1 MCHCLVRSRV
11 MGIPSYYRQ
20 LLQDVPEL
28 VIKQHPTDAL
38 SWLFMDYNGL
48 IYHCLQHADVPP
60 YSEENREEWETAFL
74 EIVVSS
80 TLWMIR
86 QVAPTVGVFLAMDG
100 VVPMAKMRQQ
110 RLRRFTSVWLRTH
123 DASQKQEPE
132 KAEKAEKAE
141 KTDRWDTNA
150 ITPGTVFMTRLRQ
163 RLERMIREHGT
174 ATWHLSSSD
183 EPGEGE
189 HKILSAWRTGAYQG
203 SVAVYGLDAD
213 LIVLSLLGMETAGR
227 SQVWLFREVET
238 RASPHPSPIRTSGT
252 DSHPS
257 HGASAGSREMSVV
270 VENSCASPQEGGV
283 GCAPTMEWFSVHALR
298 SWLIREVAPASHRN
312 FLLSYMMAMS
322 FLGNDF
328 LPRSIGLTLR
338 QEGHSVLIDA
348 LHLLL
353 SQGTS
358 LVCPDTLEIREDGLL
373 RLLRMFASQEE
384 THIAHALFQKQR
396 QARYVDRVPLGD
408 KDWPLTQNEEA
419 FLLRG
424 KDTLVP
430 GWQELYRTTFFP
442 GQERSRICSEYL
454 YGIQWNWA
462 YYTGRY
468 EEVCFNWYYPFTLP
482 PLWTWLCVETCPSF
496 PGTVQVRVT
505 DIRPVEQL
513 AAVLPLESW
522 GLIPPCAERSL
533 PLLAPYWFPTSFSF
547 HSVGKRFFWECEA
560 MIPIPSIM
568 EVKRRLA
575 HLPVK
580 AERAGKVDRTE

>member
-1 MCHCLVRSRV
+1 LLDRVIACFARV

-48 IYHCLQHADVPP
+48 IYHCLQRADVPP

-110 RLRRFTSVWLRTH
+110 RLRRFTSVWLRAH
-123 DASQKQEPE
+123 DASQKQEAE
-132 KAEKAEKAE
+132 KAEKAEKA
-141 KTDRWDTNA
+141 DCWDTNA

-163 RLERMIREHGT
+163 RLERMIQEHGSN
-174 ATWHLSSSD
+174 WHLSSSD

-227 SQVWLFREVET
+227 SQVWLFREEPPQAHS
-238 RASPHPSPIRTSGT
+238 ASP
-252 DSHPS
+252 
-257 HGASAGSREMSVV
+257 RE
-270 VENSCASPQEGGV
+270 GV

-298 SWLIREVAPASHRN
+298 GWLIREVAPASHRT
-312 FLLSYMMAMS
+312 FLLSYIMAMS

-338 QEGHSVLIDA
+338 QEGHGVLIDA

-358 LVCPDTLEIREDGLL
+358 LVCPDTLELREDGLL
-373 RLLRMFASQEE
+373 RLLRIFASQEE

-396 QARYVDRVPLGD
+396 QARYVDRAVPLGD
-408 KDWPLTQNEEA
+408 KDWPLTQHEEA

-482 PLWTWLCVETCPSF
+482 PLWTWLCAETCPSF

-522 GLIPPCAERSL
+522 GLIPACAERSL
-533 PLLAPYWFPTSFSF
+533 PLLAPYWFPSSFSF

-560 MIPIPSIM
+560 MIPIPSIL
-568 EVKRRLA
+568 EVKRRVLA
-575 HLPVK
+575 HK
-580 AERAGKVDRTE
+580 M

>member
-1 MCHCLVRSRV
+1 

-48 IYHCLQHADVPP
+48 IYHCLQRADVPP
-60 YSEENREEWETAFL
+60 YSEEHHEEWETAFL

-110 RLRRFTSVWLRTH
+110 RLRRFTSVWLR
-123 DASQKQEPE
+123 KQED
-132 KAEKAEKAE
+132 EKAEKAE
-141 KTDRWDTNA
+141 KTARWDTNA

-163 RLERMIREHGT
+163 RLERMIQEHGVQ
-174 ATWHLSSSD
+174 WHLSSSD

-213 LIVLSLLGMETAGR
+213 LIVLSLLGMETAGI
-227 SQVWLFREVET
+227 SQVWLFREEPPVGARPT
-238 RASPHPSPIRTSGT
+238 PPWRHSAPIPPSQ
-252 DSHPS
+252 
-257 HGASAGSREMSVV
+257 GAGAGSREMSVI
-270 VENSCASPQEGGV
+270 VENSFASPREGGV
-283 GCAPTMEWFSVHALR
+283 GALCAPTMEWFSVHALR
-298 SWLIREVAPASHRN
+298 SWLIRDVAPASHRT
-312 FLLSYMMAMS
+312 FLLSYIMAMS

-338 QEGHSVLIDA
+338 QEGHSVLMDA
-348 LHLLL
+348 LHLLQ
-353 SQGTS
+353 SS
-358 LVCPDTLEIREDGLL
+358 LVCPDTLELREDGLL
-373 RLLRMFASQEE
+373 RLLRIFASQEE

-396 QARYVDRVPLGD
+396 QARYVNGVLLGD

-430 GWQELYRTTFFP
+430 GWQELYRTTLFP

-482 PLWTWLCVETCPSF
+482 PLWSWLCEETCPTF

-533 PLLAPYWFPTSFSF
+533 PLLAPYWFPSSFSF

-560 MIPIPSIM
+560 MIPIPSIL

-575 HLPVK
+575 HLK
-580 AERAGKVDRTE
+580 AERPGSVDRTE

>member
-1 MCHCLVRSRV
+1 

-48 IYHCLQHADVPP
+48 LYHCLQRDDVPV
-60 YSEENREEWETAFL
+60 YEAARHDEWETAFL

-86 QVAPTVGVFLAMDG
+86 EVAPIVGVFLAMDG

-123 DASQKQEPE
+123 DASQKQQ
-132 KAEKAEKAE
+132 AEKGQKEAHAS
-141 KTDRWDTNA
+141 RWDTNA

-163 RLERMIREHGT
+163 RLERMIKEHGT
-174 ATWHLSSSD
+174 AQWHLSSSD

-189 HKILSAWRTGAYQG
+189 HKILSAWRTRAYQG

-213 LIVLSLLGMETAGR
+213 LIVLSLLGMETANC
-227 SQVWLFREVET
+227 SKVWLFREVEAL
-238 RASPHPSPIRTSGT
+238 RAPTPPSQR
-252 DSHPS
+252 
-257 HGASAGSREMSVV
+257 AVAGSH
-270 VENSCASPQEGGV
+270 ASQGEGCGDACV
-283 GCAPTMEWFSVHALR
+283 PTMEWFSVHDLR
-298 SWLIREVAPASHRN
+298 RWLIRDVAHASHRT
-312 FLLSYMMAMS
+312 FLLSYIMAMS

-338 QEGHSVLIDA
+338 QEGHSVLMDA

-353 SQGTS
+353 LQGTS
-358 LVCPDTLEIREDGLL
+358 LVCPDTLELQEDGLL
-373 RLLRMFASQEE
+373 RLLRVFASQEE

-396 QARYVDRVPLGD
+396 QARYVHGVVLGD

-430 GWQELYRTTFFP
+430 GWQKLYQIFFP
-442 GQERSRICSEYL
+442 CQERSRICSEYL

-468 EEVCFNWYYPFTLP
+468 ENVCFNWYYPFTLP
-482 PLWTWLCVETCPSF
+482 PLWSWLCEETCPLF
-496 PGTVQVRVT
+496 PGTIQVRVT

-522 GLIPPCAERSL
+522 GLIPPCPERSL
-533 PLLAPYWFPTSFSF
+533 PLLAPYWFPSSFSF

-560 MIPIPSIM
+560 MIPIPSIL
-568 EVKRRLA
+568 EVKRLVLA
-575 HLPVK
+575 HK
-580 AERAGKVDRTE
+580 M

>member
-1 MCHCLVRSRV
+1 

-48 IYHCLQHADVPP
+48 IYHCLQRADVPA
-60 YSEENREEWETAFL
+60 YDEDHREEWETAFL

-123 DASQKQEPE
+123 DASQKQEAAQ
-132 KAEKAEKAE
+132 AEKG
-141 KTDRWDTNA
+141 DRWDTNA

-163 RLERMIREHGT
+163 RLERMIQEHGT

-213 LIVLSLLGMETAGR
+213 LIVLSLLGMETTGR
-227 SQVWLFREVET
+227 SQIWLFREVEALRAPTPPSHGSGTGSHSSHEVET
-238 RASPHPSPIRTSGT
+238 RASPHPSPVGT
-252 DSHPS
+252 
-257 HGASAGSREMSVV
+257 GAGSREMSVF
-270 VENSCASPQEGGV
+270 VENAHASPQEGGV

-298 SWLIREVAPASHRN
+298 SWLIREVTPVSHRT
-312 FLLSYMMAMS
+312 FLLSYIMAMS

-338 QEGHSVLIDA
+338 QEGHSVLIDT
-348 LHLLL
+348 LHLLF

-408 KDWPLTQNEEA
+408 KDWPLTQNEEV

-430 GWQELYRTTFFP
+430 GWENLYRTTFFP
-442 GQERSRICSEYL
+442 GQEVSRICSEYL

-482 PLWTWLCVETCPSF
+482 PLWTWLCEERCPVF

-533 PLLAPYWFPTSFSF
+533 PLLAPYWFPSSFSF

-568 EVKRRLA
+568 EIKRRLA
-575 HLPVK
+575 HLK
-580 AERAGKVDRTE
+580 AGKVDRTE

>member
-1 MCHCLVRSRV
+1 

-20 LLQDVPEL
+20 LIQDVPEL
-28 VIKQHPTDAL
+28 VIKQHPADAL
-38 SWLFMDYNGL
+38 SWLFMDYNGM
-48 IYHCLQHADVPP
+48 IYHCLQRPEVPV
-60 YSEENREEWETAFL
+60 YEATRHDEWETAFL
-74 EIVVSS
+74 EIVVSM

-86 QVAPTVGVFLAMDG
+86 EVAPTEGVFLAMDG

-110 RLRRFTSVWLRTH
+110 RLRRFTSVWLR
-123 DASQKQEPE
+123 KQEAQ
-132 KAEKAEKAE
+132 KDMAATGTA
-141 KTDRWDTNA
+141 RWDTNA

-174 ATWHLSSSD
+174 AQWHLSSSD

-227 SQVWLFREVET
+227 SQVWLFREEPPQEQ
-238 RASPHPSPIRTSGT
+238 RAPPSPRGDTSFPHT
-252 DSHPS
+252 P
-257 HGASAGSREMSVV
+257 V
-270 VENSCASPQEGGV
+270 
-283 GCAPTMEWFSVHALR
+283 EWFSVHALR
-298 SWLIREVAPASHRN
+298 AWLIRDVVPASHRT
-312 FLLSYMMAMS
+312 FLLSYLLAMS

-338 QEGHSVLIDA
+338 QEGHGILLDA

-353 SQGTS
+353 SQGTF
-358 LVCPDTLEIREDGLL
+358 LVCPTTLELQEDGLL
-373 RLLRMFASQEE
+373 RLLRTFASQEE
-384 THIAHALFQKQR
+384 THIARAIFQKQR
-396 QARYVDRVPLGD
+396 QAQQQARYGNGAVPLGD
-408 KDWPLTQNEEA
+408 KDWPLTQNEEG
-419 FLLRG
+419 FLLHG
-424 KDTLVP
+424 KDTLVS

-442 GQERSRICSEYL
+442 HQDRSRICSEYL

-468 EEVCFNWYYPFTLP
+468 EAVCFNWYYPFSLP
-482 PLWTWLCVETCPSF
+482 PLWTWLCDSSCPTF

-522 GLIPPCAERSL
+522 KLIPPCAERSL
-533 PLLAPYWFPTSFSF
+533 PLLAPYWFPSSFSF

-560 MIPIPSIM
+560 LIPIPSIL
-568 EVKRRLA
+568 EVKRRVA
-575 HLPVK
+575 TIVK
-580 AERAGKVDRTE
+580 GLIKKAV

>member
-48 IYHCLQHADVPP
+48 IYHCLQRADVPP
-60 YSEENREEWETAFL
+60 YSETNREEWETAFL

-86 QVAPTVGVFLAMDG
+86 QVAPTVGVFFAMDG

-123 DASQKQEPE
+123 DASQ
-132 KAEKAEKAE
+132 KAEKAE

-227 SQVWLFREVET
+227 SQIWLFREEPPQ
-238 RASPHPSPIRTSGT
+238 AHS
-252 DSHPS
+252 
-257 HGASAGSREMSVV
+257 
-270 VENSCASPQEGGV
+270 ASPQEGGV
-283 GCAPTMEWFSVHALR
+283 GALRAPTMEWFSVHALR

-384 THIAHALFQKQR
+384 IHIAHALFQKQR

-424 KDTLVP
+424 KDTLIP

-442 GQERSRICSEYL
+442 GQEISRICSEYL

-482 PLWTWLCVETCPSF
+482 PLWTWLCAETCPSF
-496 PGTVQVRVT
+496 PRTVQVRVT

-560 MIPIPSIM
+560 MIPIPSIL
-568 EVKRRLA
+568 EVKRRVLA

-580 AERAGKVDRTE
+580 AERAGKVERTE

>member
-1 MCHCLVRSRV
+1 

-48 IYHCLQHADVPP
+48 IYHCLQRADVPA
-60 YSEENREEWETAFL
+60 YDEDHREEWETAFL

-86 QVAPTVGVFLAMDG
+86 QVAPTAGVFLAMDG

-123 DASQKQEPE
+123 DASQQQEAAQA
-132 KAEKAEKAE
+132 KKG
-141 KTDRWDTNA
+141 DRWDTNA

-163 RLERMIREHGT
+163 RLERMIQEHGT

-227 SQVWLFREVET
+227 SQVWLFREEQVV
-238 RASPHPSPIRTSGT
+238 GT
-252 DSHPS
+252 KLTPPREDNPQTPLHKRLDRC
-257 HGASAGSREMSVV
+257 HTYSAG
-270 VENSCASPQEGGV
+270 EGCGDACV
-283 GCAPTMEWFSVHALR
+283 STMEWFSIHALR
-298 SWLIREVAPASHRN
+298 SWLIREVAPTSHRT
-312 FLLSYMMAMS
+312 FLLSYIMAMS

-338 QEGHSVLIDA
+338 QEGHSVLIDT
-348 LHLLL
+348 LHLLF

-408 KDWPLTQNEEA
+408 KDWPLTQNEEV

-482 PLWTWLCVETCPSF
+482 PLWTWLSDETCPSF

-533 PLLAPYWFPTSFSF
+533 PLLAPYWFPSSFSF

-568 EVKRRLA
+568 EIKRRLA
-575 HLPVK
+575 HLK
-580 AERAGKVDRTE
+580 AGKVDRTE